1 MKQAFRAT
9 LTAGLALAAL
19 AGAAHAQSPDPALAA
34 RATSARELED
44 LGAYGR
50 AVDLLMDLRR
60 RTAPDADLELAIA
73 INEARIGRLDSAAVR
88 LWSPLLEAASVDS
101 LPLERR
107 VPYFW
112 GREGAWLNGRFDGWH
127 WNVVRARAEVAAKLG
142 RWDDA
147 LKAAEAAVA
156 AQPLSGK
163 EWHIL
168 ATCQARTGLTR
179 EAIATALHA
188 AMLDP
193 TLPEPAYLA
202 GVLAWRLQR
211 KDLADRAFRDAIRR
225 DSSWT
230 APAIALVRARLPVQP
245 DTIPAEFF
253 TGLRKVAERTSPDGP
268 KLEHFRQVDRPATLL
283 EKTEPVFPADL
294 QLEGVPPPLTMSVFL
309 DRSGRPVVTDLPWL
323 SRAAVTE
330 GWVSAVIG
338 ALPTWRYAP
347 AMLHGEPQPVWVTV
361 QYEQSSP

>member
-1 MKQAFRAT
+1 MKSALHAI
-9 LTAGLALAAL
+9 LTAGLTLVALT
-19 AGAAHAQSPDPALAA
+19 GAVRAQTPDPALAA

-44 LGAYGR
+44 LGAYAR
-50 AVDLLMDLRR
+50 ALDLLMDLRR

-73 INEARIGRLDSAAVR
+73 VNEARIGRLDSAAVR

-101 LPLERR
+101 LPLDRR

-127 WNVVRARAEVAAKLG
+127 WNIVRARAEVAARLG
-142 RWDDA
+142 RWDEA
-147 LKAAEAAVA
+147 VNAAEAAVA

-168 ATCQARTGLTR
+168 ATCQARSGLTR

-202 GVLAWRLQR
+202 GVLAWRLNR

-245 DTIPAEFF
+245 DSIPGEFF
-253 TGLRKVAERTSPDGP
+253 TRLRKVAERTSPDGP
-268 KLEHFRQVDRPATLL
+268 KLEHFRQVDRPAVLL
-283 EKTEPVFPADL
+283 EKVEPEFPPDL
-294 QLEGVPPPLTMSVFL
+294 RLDQPPPPLTMSVFL
-309 DRSGRPVVTDLPWL
+309 DAQGRPVLTDLPWL
-323 SRAAVTE
+323 PRSAVPE
-330 GWVSAVIG
+330 AWVSSVIG
-338 ALPTWRYAP
+338 ALPSWRYTP
-347 AMLHGEPQPVWVTV
+347 AQLHGDPQPVWVTV
-361 QYEQSSP
+361 QYQQSSP